1 MLVSLRAILNI
12 VFMFISVLDYEL
24 RDLEIPT
31 ITVVGKL
38 VKAGIPVLVY
48 RYAHACVFRIML

>member
-1 MLVSLRAILNI
+1 MS
-12 VFMFISVLDYEL
+12 ISILDYDL

-48 RYAHACVFRIML
+48 RYVRLFGRTYGNNLCDEVVLSALL